1 MSVIKVDINW
11 TPFQDRF
18 ITFANDLKL
27 FQCESIGKELLKSFA
42 GTQISDNTIANIIA
56 TNGDVQ
62 FVKCIACNPKTIHL
76 ENDVL
81 LATGQTSGKVLLTC
95 FRYNA
100 DNSGVVGREF
110 VPKHAR
116 QCNCLDWSQ
125 TDPNLLSAGFDKF
138 RNDFATLV
146 WDVQRQS
153 NAMAESTQSYYQKP
167 LYELGFGEL
176 THSLKW
182 FSYQKHTIVCGMNNK
197 HLKIFDLRDSGKP
210 KATLTKGVYGLALDP
225 YYDNRFASFYENNIF
240 VWDIRNVEKPVTTIG
255 PEPRNIVKIEWC
267 PTRSNMLASLIKDA
281 SGIKLF
287 DIKDYVNA
295 NNDLEPTIIDRIIN
309 PYDLSNKSKLSSFS
323 WHPSHESRM
332 IVVTPSGSLRDI
344 TVADRITLNWSPVSE
359 IVWTHGKKIL
369 QCIDSR
375 DSVYESIDD
384 IAVKMRSL
392 ALNGY
397 GLHV

>member
-116 QCNCLDWSQ
+116 QCN
-125 TDPNLLSAGFDKF
+125 
-138 RNDFATLV
+138 
-146 WDVQRQS
+146 
-153 NAMAESTQSYYQKP
+153 
-167 LYELGFGEL
+167 
-176 THSLKW
+176 
-182 FSYQKHTIVCGMNNK
+182 
-197 HLKIFDLRDSGKP
+197 
-210 KATLTKGVYGLALDP
+210 
-225 YYDNRFASFYENNIF
+225 
-240 VWDIRNVEKPVTTIG
+240 
-255 PEPRNIVKIEWC
+255 
-267 PTRSNMLASLIKDA
+267 
-281 SGIKLF
+281 
-287 DIKDYVNA
+287 
-295 NNDLEPTIIDRIIN
+295 
-309 PYDLSNKSKLSSFS
+309 
-323 WHPSHESRM
+323 
-332 IVVTPSGSLRDI
+332 
-344 TVADRITLNWSPVSE
+344 
-359 IVWTHGKKIL
+359 
-369 QCIDSR
+369 
-375 DSVYESIDD
+375 
-384 IAVKMRSL
+384 
-392 ALNGY
+392 
-397 GLHV
+397 